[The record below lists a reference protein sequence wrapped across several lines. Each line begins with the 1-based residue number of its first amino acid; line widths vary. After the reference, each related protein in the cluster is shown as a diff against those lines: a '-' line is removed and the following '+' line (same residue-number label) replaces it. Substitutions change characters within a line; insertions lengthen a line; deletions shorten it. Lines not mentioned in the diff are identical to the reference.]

1 MQPPIPDNFQRN
13 RNEWNCSKTSIV
25 RTQNFHREQH
35 TTPGQEHF
43 TTPESLEHNGCL
55 DRLLQIN
62 YGSTFF

>member
-1 MQPPIPDNFQRN
+1 MELFKNK
-13 RNEWNCSKTSIV
+13 NCEDTGFS
-25 RTQNFHREQH
+25 QREQH
-35 TTPGQEHF
+35 TTRGQEHF